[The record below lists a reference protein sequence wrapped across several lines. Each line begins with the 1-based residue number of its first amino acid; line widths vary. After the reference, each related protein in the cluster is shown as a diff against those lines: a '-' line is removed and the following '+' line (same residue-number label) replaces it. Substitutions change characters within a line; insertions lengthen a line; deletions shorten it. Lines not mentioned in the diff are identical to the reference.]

1 MTILAIKRQRNS
13 PQPTP
18 SLAAHNCISAGFTL
32 LELMVVILIIGLMTN
47 YVVLSYRPTDAVTL
61 AKQEAKKL
69 AYLITLASQDSLM
82 RSRPIA
88 LHLNAKGYQFLYK
101 SNTSLWLPSKD
112 KLFKPQNLPQGVTFE
127 LNLSNEEDQFSVPEE
142 ETAQILLSTSGELTP
157 FTIRLVTREATQFSE
172 LSGQFSGQLK
182 IRHYPLPH
190 E

>member
-1 MTILAIKRQRNS
+1 MTILAIKSQKNNPPLS
-13 PQPTP
+13 PNVAVHH
-18 SLAAHNCISAGFTL
+18 SFSSGFTL

-47 YVVLSYRPTDAVTL
+47 YVVLSYRTTDAATL

-82 RSRPIA
+82 RSRPIS
-88 LHLNAKGYQFLYK
+88 LHLNAKGYQFLLK
-101 SNTSLWLPSKD
+101 SKTDLWLPSKD
-112 KLFKPQNLPQGVTFE
+112 KLFKPQRLPKGVTIE
-127 LNLSNEEDQFSVPEE
+127 LNLSNDEDQFSVPEE

-157 FTIRLVTREATQFSE
+157 FTIRLVTSETTKFSE